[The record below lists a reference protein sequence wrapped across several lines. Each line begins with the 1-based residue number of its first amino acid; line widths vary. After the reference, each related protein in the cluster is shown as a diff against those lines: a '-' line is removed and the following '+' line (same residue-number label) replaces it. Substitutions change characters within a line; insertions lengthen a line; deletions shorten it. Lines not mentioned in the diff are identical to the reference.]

1 MDKGIRQGVI
11 VKFNSMLPQLAELG
25 GKKFRRIIL
34 DWAVEEF
41 GCTMAASSTHYAFA
55 KHKAEAETPELVKNL
70 GRAPEKNN
78 GGRKKKVAPVEFV
91 GPVQPLMLTYTPQ
104 GDANDAGET
113 APVQQVF
120 NVLKKADGT
129 VVTENLCLEDAR
141 ALVQKAKDAKKA
153 TLYFV

>member
-11 VKFNSMLPQLAELG
+11 VKFNSMLPQLKELG

-55 KHKAEAETPELVKNL
+55 KHKADAETPELTAGL

-78 GGRKKKVAPVEFV
+78 GGRKKKVAQEFV
-91 GPVQPLMLTYTPQ
+91 GPVQPLLLTYTPQ

-113 APVQQVF
+113 APVQEVF

-129 VVTENLCLEDAR
+129 VVAENLCLEDAR